1 MRTPWRRR
9 QDVVRAGQAGSGRSG
24 FLAQG
29 LRGPLS
35 AVSQTDRR
43 VDWLR
48 PQRAG
53 SDSRRPAGSFLPGI
67 EWREGGAISVS
78 WNFAEPFE
86 VVPHLAW
93 ALSLAG
99 PGSVGFPFLYH
110 LPLATATGPDAS
122 CLHLG
127 ASVLRLGNVGKS
139 GPWELGLCGPGRT
152 DSFFPAPD

>member
-1 MRTPWRRR
+1 M
-9 QDVVRAGQAGSGRSG
+9 VRAGQAGSGRSG

-53 SDSRRPAGSFLPGI
+53 SDSRRPAGSFLPGV

-78 WNFAEPFE
+78 RNFAEPFE
-86 VVPHLAW
+86 VMPHLAW

-122 CLHLG
+122 CIRLRT
-127 ASVLRLGNVGKS
+127 SVLRLGNVGKS